1 MPAPKKDKLQP
12 EPDECYNEGRNWE
25 AELYPRG
32 EGYWRCGIPGL
43 KYSTERL
50 MHKWYQRY
58 HVLENQILQSLMHAC
73 ILVL

>member
-25 AELYPRG
+25 AKLYPRG

-43 KYSTERL
+43 KYSTER
-50 MHKWYQRY
+50 
-58 HVLENQILQSLMHAC
+58 C
-73 ILVL
+73 INDTKDIMCLKIKFDKH